1 MAIIYSYTLTAPKPK
16 DIILGT
22 VTLDETST
30 VPVYGNPT
38 VNFSVQSVIDLVA
51 TGIGAQSLQQV
62 TNVGAT
68 TSNVTTFESDIK
80 VDGRFFDSA
89 GQVGTTG
96 QLLSSTVV
104 GTSWTNAAAAGV
116 SKIIAGT
123 NVTITP
129 TGGTGNVTINSAG
142 NAYVLPLA
150 TDAVRGGLK
159 IGYTLDG
166 KNYPLQLSSEKAFV
180 NVPWTDTPYTLLAAT
195 NAALGGI
202 KIGYTDN
209 GRNYAVELDGDSEAF
224 VNVPWAVY
232 TLPLAALGTRGGVQI
247 GYTENAKNYPV
258 ELNNEKMFVNVPW
271 TNTQNAN
278 QTIAGSGSNNTD
290 SGITLSAS
298 GGTVLVLGAGSVTA
312 AQSGNTITLTGVA
325 NAVTVAGYVA
335 APAASDA
342 NLVWKTD
349 ADGNPAWRAD
359 ADTDTGAV
367 SISTI
372 VNTTGTWTTP

>member
-22 VTLDETST
+22 VTLDENST

-129 TGGTGNVTINSAG
+129 AGGIGNVTINSS
-142 NAYVLPLA
+142 
-150 TDAVRGGLK
+150 GGL
-159 IGYTLDG
+159 
-166 KNYPLQLSSEKAFV
+166 
-180 NVPWTDTPYTLLAAT
+180 
-195 NAALGGI
+195 
-202 KIGYTDN
+202 
-209 GRNYAVELDGDSEAF
+209 
-224 VNVPWAVY
+224 
-232 TLPLAALGTRGGVQI
+232 
-247 GYTENAKNYPV
+247 
-258 ELNNEKMFVNVPW
+258 
-271 TNTQNAN
+271 
-278 QTIAGSGSNNTD
+278 
-290 SGITLSAS
+290 
-298 GGTVLVLGAGSVTA
+298 VT
-312 AQSGNTITLTGVA
+312 SLT
-325 NAVTVAGYVA
+325 
-335 APAASDA
+335 
-342 NLVWKTD
+342 
-349 ADGNPAWRAD
+349 
-359 ADTDTGAV
+359 
-367 SISTI
+367 
-372 VNTTGTWTTP
+372 TTGKALVMGF